1 VIPDE
6 VSRDGL
12 CRSGRREQARP
23 PLAQGGRR
31 AGVVRVIEGGTT
43 PRRDSVKRLHVF
55 QGEQP
60 AVQFTS
66 PTGGLRAHGRY
77 AALIPP
83 GTIPGETREIT
94 VTSADLCGL
103 MDQLNDLFSSAD

>member
-1 VIPDE
+1 MRYREMDCVDLDA
-6 VSRDGL
+6 VSKLVRHWLRVDGAPAWL
-12 CRSGRREQARP
+12 
-23 PLAQGGRR
+23 
-31 AGVVRVIEGGTT
+31 RVIEGGTT